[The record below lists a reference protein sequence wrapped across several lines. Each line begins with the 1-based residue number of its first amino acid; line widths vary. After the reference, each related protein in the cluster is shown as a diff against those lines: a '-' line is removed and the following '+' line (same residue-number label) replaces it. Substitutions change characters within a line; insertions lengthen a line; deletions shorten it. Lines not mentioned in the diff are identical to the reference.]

1 MSTLLS
7 PMMEHAA
14 APSPSFR
21 GAPAVRPAGAATSS
35 ATSSA
40 PTTEL
45 SLLRRMAAGDERAL
59 GALYDRWAGPLY
71 ASVLRMVGD
80 PGIAEEIVAATFWQ
94 AWQQA
99 SRYEPSR
106 GAVSTWLVTIGRS
119 RALDLLRA
127 RRRSRADLLGSDREL
142 AELPAPGADPALHA
156 EALERR
162 QRVHL
167 ALGDLPAEQRQVLE
181 LAYFAGLSQTEIADR
196 TGLPLGTV
204 KTRSRLALQKLRV
217 MLRVL
222 SDGAVCA

>member
-1 MSTLLS
+1 MSTLLT
-7 PMMEHAA
+7 PIEHAA
-14 APSPSFR
+14 A
-21 GAPAVRPAGAATSS
+21 APAFRPRRAAPPRSAAAPSGIAAG
-35 ATSSA
+35 
-40 PTTEL
+40 EL
-45 SLLRRMAAGDERAL
+45 ALLRRMAAGDERAL
-59 GALYDRWAGPLY
+59 GTLYDRWGGPLY
-71 ASVLRMVGD
+71 ATVLRIVGD

-99 SRYEPSR
+99 ARYEPAR

-127 RRRSRADLLGSDREL
+127 RRRSRADLRGTDREL
-142 AELPAPGADPALHA
+142 AEIPAPGGDPALHA
-156 EALERR
+156 EARERR
-162 QRVHL
+162 QRLLL

-222 SDGAVCA
+222 GDGAACA

>member
-7 PMMEHAA
+7 PMEHATG
-14 APSPSFR
+14 PSPSFR
-21 GAPAVRPAGAATSS
+21 SATAMRPAGAATS
-35 ATSSA
+35 AA

-142 AELPAPGADPALHA
+142 AEIPAPGADPALHA

-222 SDGAVCA
+222 SDGAACA